1 MYRIMIVFA
10 LAGMTFFAGCGK
22 KTAITIPESLI
33 GTTWDGNNGGV
44 ERFSLVFAA
53 DKCTLTKSAPSQEDE
68 VRVFDYRYERP
79 NLEMTDV
86 SNPEKKLTG
95 KIYTDSESYLCLRLN
110 NADNS
115 VVLGSWIVK

>member
-10 LAGMTFFAGCGK
+10 LAGMTFSRDAE
-22 KTAITIPESLI
+22 KTAISIPESLI

-95 KIYTDSESYLCLRLN
+95 KIYTDGESYLCLRLN

-115 VVLGSWIVK
+115 VVLGFWIVK

>member
-44 ERFSLVFAA
+44 ERFSLVFGNARRLESRKEA
-53 DKCTLTKSAPSQEDE
+53 DGKNI
-68 VRVFDYRYERP
+68 YRQRIILMFEAEQR
-79 NLEMTDV
+79 
-86 SNPEKKLTG
+86 
-95 KIYTDSESYLCLRLN
+95 R
-110 NADNS
+110 
-115 VVLGSWIVK
+115 